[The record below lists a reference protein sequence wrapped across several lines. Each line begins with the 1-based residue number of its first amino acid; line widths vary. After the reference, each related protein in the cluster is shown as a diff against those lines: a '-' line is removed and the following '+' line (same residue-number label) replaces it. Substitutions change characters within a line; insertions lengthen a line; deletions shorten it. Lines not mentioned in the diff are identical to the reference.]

1 MRMRGMTDVLPSAT
15 SGKSVWQF
23 LRKLLKRRP
32 RKVGLALSGGGARG
46 LAHIGVLKVL
56 EQERIRVDVVA
67 GTSMGG
73 VIAALYAAGISARE
87 MEKEARRISSPRQ
100 LIALIDRTLPRRGLL
115 QGHKIMEYMAH
126 WLEGLTFDQLP
137 IPLGLVAVDL
147 NGGQTVVFREGLVLD
162 AVRATIA
169 VPGLFAPLEREG
181 QLLVDGGLMDNLPV
195 DVARQMGADVV
206 IAVDI
211 STDQQAVA
219 GLMQELRGRRSIL
232 DGLLDMM
239 DVLWRSVALLTNEVN
254 RRVLEENPP
263 NLLIRPTLPPG
274 ITVFTGFTRAAEA
287 IAAGEQA
294 ATEMLPQIRGLT
306 GDFV

>member
-1 MRMRGMTDVLPSAT
+1 
-15 SGKSVWQF
+15 
-23 LRKLLKRRP
+23 
-32 RKVGLALSGGGARG
+32 

-56 EQERIRVDVVA
+56 EQERIPVDVVA

-73 VIAALYAAGISARE
+73 VIAALCAAGISARD
-87 MEKEARRISSPRQ
+87 MEKEAQRISSPRQ

-115 QGHKIMEYMAH
+115 QGHKIMEYMAR

-147 NGGQTVVFREGLVLD
+147 TGGQTVVFREGPVLD

-195 DVARQMGADVV
+195 DVVRQMGADVV

-211 STDQQAVA
+211 TTDQQAVA
-219 GLMQELRGRRSIL
+219 GVMQELHSRRFIL
-232 DGLLDMM
+232 DGLVDVM
-239 DVLWRSVALLTNEVN
+239 DVAWRSIVLLTNEVN

-263 NLLIRPTLPPG
+263 NLLIRPTLPAG
-274 ITVFTGFTRAAEA
+274 ITALTGFTRAAEA
-287 IAAGEQA
+287 IAAGEKA
-294 ATEMLPQIRGLT
+294 ATEVLPQIRHLM
-306 GDFV
+306 

>member
-1 MRMRGMTDVLPSAT
+1 MR
-15 SGKSVWQF
+15 QF
-23 LRKLLKRRP
+23 WKKLLKRRP

-56 EQERIRVDVVA
+56 EQERIPIDVVA

-115 QGHKIMEYMAH
+115 QGHKIMEYMAR

-195 DVARQMGADVV
+195 DVVRQMGADVV

-263 NLLIRPTLPPG
+263 NLLIHPTLPPG
-274 ITVFTGFTRAAEA
+274 ITVLTGFTRAAEA

-306 GDFV
+306 GDFI